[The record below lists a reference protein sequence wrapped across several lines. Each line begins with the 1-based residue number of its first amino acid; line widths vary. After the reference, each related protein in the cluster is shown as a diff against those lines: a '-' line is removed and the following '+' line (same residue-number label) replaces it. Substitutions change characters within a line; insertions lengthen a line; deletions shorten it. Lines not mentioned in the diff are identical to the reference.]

1 MTSRI
6 LPPPSPTNSE
16 PRSVSR
22 ESDDEDADTASQLSI
37 PLSSPP
43 RSRRSSTASHDPR
56 QSFASSGS
64 SNRDSSSVRDGVGR
78 HVVETPQTSV
88 SPTSIS
94 DAPKEFKYPPTP
106 PNRDD
111 TLSISSFASTSSRK
125 ARPES
130 LIIAPTN
137 DPLVLGVAL
146 VDFNHLVRF
155 CSSIFDHPLYIRPPG
170 WS

>member
-6 LPPPSPTNSE
+6 LPPPSPTDSD
-16 PRSVSR
+16 PRNVSR

-43 RSRRSSTASHDPR
+43 QSRRNSTASHDPR
-56 QSFASSGS
+56 ESFVSSGS
-64 SNRDSSSVRDGVGR
+64 SNRDSSSVTDDVSR
-78 HVVETPQTSV
+78 HQVETPQTSV
-88 SPTSIS
+88 SPTSIF
-94 DAPKEFKYPPTP
+94 APKEFKSPTYPPTP
-106 PNRDD
+106 PRDD
-111 TLSISSFASTSSRK
+111 TMSISSFASTSSRK

-155 CSSIFDHPLYIRPPG
+155 VV
-170 WS
+170 

>member
-1 MTSRI
+1 MSRVQVAPI
-6 LPPPSPTNSE
+6 
-16 PRSVSR
+16 
-22 ESDDEDADTASQLSI
+22 
-37 PLSSPP
+37 
-43 RSRRSSTASHDPR
+43 
-56 QSFASSGS
+56 
-64 SNRDSSSVRDGVGR
+64 
-78 HVVETPQTSV
+78 QTSV
-88 SPTSIS
+88 PPTSIFDS
-94 DAPKEFKYPPTP
+94 PKEFKSPTYPPTS

-111 TLSISSFASTSSRK
+111 AMSISSFASTSSRK

-155 CSSIFDHPLYIRPPG
+155 VVQFFIILCIGLSG